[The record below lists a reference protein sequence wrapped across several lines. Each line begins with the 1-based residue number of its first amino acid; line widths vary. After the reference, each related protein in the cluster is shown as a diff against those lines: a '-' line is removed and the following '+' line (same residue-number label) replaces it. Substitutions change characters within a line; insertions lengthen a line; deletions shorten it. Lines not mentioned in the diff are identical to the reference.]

1 MNLATFAASVLG
13 NGTVVDRETVRILH
27 SLGPETAHVSAVTDP
42 SAARGERMQTR
53 REWPDS
59 AVSDVPDRYPLFE
72 VLGDIDMVAWPALG
86 TAVDETGRVAAHLRD
101 AEQWILIDATT
112 AGQVVI
118 EQQPSG
124 AHIVRAMTN
133 AGSGAH
139 IVRAMT
145 KAGSGHEYEF
155 VGPKAFLEAVGRAR
169 TQIEWQ
175 ESRARAPQDRG

>member
-13 NGTVVDRETVRILH
+13 HGTVVDRETVRILH

-72 VLGDIDMVAWPALG
+72 VLGDVDMVAWPALG

-124 AHIVRAMTN
+124 AHIVRAMTKS
-133 AGSGAH
+133 GSG
-139 IVRAMT
+139 R
-145 KAGSGHEYEF
+145 EFEF

-169 TQIEWQ
+169 AQIEWQ